1 MDPKAK
7 ITISERQAKD
17 KLEIIEQLKKMP
29 IVQAACQRTGI
40 GRTTY
45 YKWRQNDKD
54 FEKAAD
60 EAIREGVSVVNDLA
74 ESQLLSAIKDRNM
87 TAIIYWLKN
96 KNPAFAEKLQV
107 TAEINKITE
116 QLTPE
121 QEALIKQA
129 LRLADLPDI
138 DANYSKK
145 DESGK

>member
-96 KNPAFAEKLQV
+96 NNPAFAEKLQV